1 MVIFVENVSEIIYTD
16 RKWFERSF
24 YSTGH
29 HNYSL
34 KLHGMIHD
42 FSQILQRLLMAVHF
56 RTGTKQF
63 LILYIFDENCIFSN
77 LKSVIIRDHT

>member
-1 MVIFVENVSEIIYTD
+1 MVIFGENVSEIIYTD
-16 RKWFERSF
+16 RKWLERSF

-42 FSQILQRLLMAVHF
+42 VSQILQRLLMTVHF

-77 LKSVIIRDHT
+77 LKSVIIRVQS